1 MKKIILLSIVLLLT
15 ACQSTMFKKEGRYI
29 EAKAKPFIEITQSLR
44 VAPNSARAYLQQGE
58 VISAGQLNLYDI
70 NCEIEINTVS
80 EQAQVIEPGLFNI
93 LSIGSEESPIV
104 MFKPVMVASLT
115 LARGGGSGGSP
126 VDIKRFYRFKLLARN
141 PNSKTQV
148 RSMQCRGAQD
158 QPYLA
163 KLPTFEEMQQATGEY
178 IKLNF

>member
-80 EQAQVIEPGLFNI
+80 EQPQVIAPGIYHI
-93 LSIGSEESPIV
+93 LSINPDESPIV

-115 LARGGGSGGSP
+115 LARGGGSGSP
-126 VDIKRFYRFKLLARN
+126 VDIKRFYRFKLSSQN

-148 RSMQCRGAQD
+148 RSMLCRGAQD
-158 QPYLA
+158 EPYA
-163 KLPTFEEMQQATGEY
+163 AILPTFEEMQQATGEY

>member
-15 ACQSTMFKKEGRYI
+15 ACQSTLIKKEGLYV
-29 EAKAKPFIEITQSLR
+29 EATDKPFIEITQSLR
-44 VAPNSARAYLQQGE
+44 VAPNSARAFLQQGK
-58 VISAGQLNLYDI
+58 VIFPGQLNLYDI

-80 EQAQVIEPGLFNI
+80 EQSQVIEAGLYYI
-93 LSIGSEESPIV
+93 LSISSEESPIV

-115 LARGGGSGGSP
+115 LAIGGGGGGSP
-126 VDIKRFYRFKLLARN
+126 VDIKRFYRFKLSAQN
-141 PNSKTQV
+141 PDSKTQV

-158 QPYLA
+158 VPYLA